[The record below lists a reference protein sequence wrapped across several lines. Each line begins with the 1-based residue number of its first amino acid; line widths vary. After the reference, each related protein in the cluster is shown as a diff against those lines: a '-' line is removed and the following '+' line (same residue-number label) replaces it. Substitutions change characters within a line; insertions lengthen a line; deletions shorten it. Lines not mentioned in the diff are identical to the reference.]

1 MADKFQISEIKII
14 DSRECSTLASTWS
27 EDLCL
32 IRVSETHF
40 EIFVGGYDVVG
51 ETSEF
56 FDEETGEEEIPD
68 EIGGYPVR
76 GVEDGYVIGGEI
88 VKNEEYGEF
97 QFSDFKAADVRG
109 WLASVNWEHAALLQ
123 EIADIV
129 SDV

>member
-14 DSRECSTLASTWS
+14 DSREGSSPASTWS

-32 IRVSETHF
+32 KRVSQTHF
-40 EIFVGGYDVVG
+40 QLFVGGYEVVG

-68 EIGGYPVR
+68 EIGGYPVQ
-76 GVEDGYVIGGEI
+76 GIEDGYVIGGEI

-97 QFSDFKAADVRG
+97 QFSDFKAADVRD

>member
-14 DSRECSTLASTWS
+14 DSREGSSPASTWS

-32 IRVSETHF
+32 KRVSQTHF
-40 EIFVGGYDVVG
+40 ELFVGGYEVVG

-68 EIGGYPVR
+68 EIGGYPVQ
-76 GVEDGYVIGGEI
+76 GIEDGYVIGGEI

-97 QFSDFKAADVRG
+97 QFSDFKAADVRD

>member
-14 DSRECSTLASTWS
+14 DSREGSSPASTWS

-32 IRVSETHF
+32 KRVSQTHF
-40 EIFVGGYDVVG
+40 ELFVGGYEVVG

-68 EIGGYPVR
+68 EIGGYPVQ
-76 GVEDGYVIGGEI
+76 GIEDGYVIGGEI

-97 QFSDFKAADVRG
+97 QFSDFKAADVRD

-123 EIADIV
+123 EIAE
-129 SDV
+129 S

>member
-1 MADKFQISEIKII
+1 MDAGKIKII
-14 DSRECSTLASTWS
+14 DSREGSSLASTWS
-27 EDLCL
+27 ENLCL
-32 IRVSETHF
+32 KRVSQTNF
-40 EIFVGGYDVVG
+40 ELFVGGYEVVG

-56 FDEETGEEEIPD
+56 FDEKTGVEEIPD
-68 EIGGYPVR
+68 EIDGYPVQ

-88 VKNEEYGEF
+88 VKNEEYGEL

>member
-1 MADKFQISEIKII
+1 MDADEIKII

-32 IRVSETHF
+32 MRMSETHF
-40 EIFVGGYDVVG
+40 ELFVGGYDVVG

-97 QFSDFKAADVRG
+97 QFSDFKAADVRD
-109 WLASVNWEHAALLQ
+109 WLASVNWEYAALLQ